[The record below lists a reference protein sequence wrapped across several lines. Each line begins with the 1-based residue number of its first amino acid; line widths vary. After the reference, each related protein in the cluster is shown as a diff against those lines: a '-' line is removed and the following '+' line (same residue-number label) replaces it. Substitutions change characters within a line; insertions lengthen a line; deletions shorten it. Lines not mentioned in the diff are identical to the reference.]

1 MPEDLPFPE
10 KSIQQIEREQ
20 MMLLKD
26 KAEKGKLMLDEL

>member
-1 MPEDLPFPE
+1 MPEDLPVPE

-26 KAEKGKLMLDEL
+26 KAEKGKLMLDE